1 MSSRLIIGII
11 TSLLVLNSCIHIEN
25 SYSVLPPGPW
35 RGVLKLPLSD
45 TPAELQNTEYKEFEQ
60 AKHYREL
67 PFNFDVVYTSQDS
80 FHIEIINGTERIV
93 VSDIRHGIDRKT
105 AKDTMI
111 INFPAY
117 DTYIKATYEENF
129 LEGFW
134 HVNYKDDYKIPF
146 IAYQGQKHRFSPSTE
161 KSAIELSGDWKTT
174 FDYNKDD
181 PYGAIG
187 VFKQDGEKLS
197 GTFKTETGDYR
208 FLEGTVQ
215 GEKFFLSCFDGSHA
229 FLFTGKKTGDQE
241 IIGKFYSGKHY
252 ESDWIAVP
260 KTVDDELGDP
270 FELTKATTEESIQF
284 EFKNAD
290 GKMIDLADDTYAGK
304 PKLINIMGTWCPN
317 CRDET
322 DFLKKH
328 YKKIQDQGIE
338 VISICFERYKDEA
351 KSLAAI
357 KRYQDHMEVPWN
369 MLYGGYANKKEAA
382 EKVPFIEH
390 VLSYPTLLFVDKNN
404 KIQHIHTG
412 FNGPATKEFKQFEDE
427 FYETLNTIN

>member
-1 MSSRLIIGII
+1 MSSRLIIGILA
-11 TSLLVLNSCIHIEN
+11 SFLVLNSCIHIEN

-35 RGVLKLPLSD
+35 RGVLKLPLSE
-45 TPAELQNTEYKEFEQ
+45 TPSELQTSEYKEFEQ

-67 PFNFDVVYTSQDS
+67 PFNFEVVYSTPDS
-80 FHIEIINGTERIV
+80 FHIEIINGTERIIV
-93 VSDIRHGIDRKT
+93 TDIQHGIDRRT
-105 AKDTMI
+105 AKDTLI

-129 LEGFW
+129 LEGYW
-134 HVNYKDDYKIPF
+134 QVNYKDNYRIPF
-146 IAYQGQKHRFSPSTE
+146 IAFQGQKHRFSKSTE
-161 KSAIELSGDWKTT
+161 LADTQINGDWKTT
-174 FDYNKDD
+174 FDYNKED
-181 PYGAIG
+181 PYEAIG
-187 VFKQDGEKLS
+187 VFEQKGDKLS

-208 FLEGTVQ
+208 FLDGTVQ
-215 GEKFFLSCFDGSHA
+215 GKKFFLSCFDGSHA
-229 FLFTGKKTGDQE
+229 FLFTGKKTKEDE
-241 IIGKFYSGKHY
+241 IVGKFYSGNHY
-252 ESDWIAVP
+252 ESDWIAIP
-260 KTVDDELGDP
+260 KSAKDELGNPYD
-270 FELTKATTEESIQF
+270 LTKATTIESIDF
-284 EFKNAD
+284 EFKNSE
-290 GKMIDLADDTYAGK
+290 GKMIKLTNENYNGK

-322 DFLKKH
+322 DFLKKN
-328 YKKIQDQGIE
+328 YKKIQKNNIE
-338 VISICFERYKDEA
+338 VLSICFERYKDEG

-357 KRYQDHMEVPWN
+357 QRYKDHMEVPWE

-412 FNGPATKEFKQFEDE
+412 FNGPATAEFQNFETE